1 MSEGGYQQD
10 ADPHF
15 GTFYLPFVSVAF
27 VSPPFCLKV
36 VENTGERVVLAV
48 LGWRRRNSGTLL
60 GLLVGL
66 GLLLL
71 PLLLLVIRL

>member
-1 MSEGGYQQD
+1 MPEGGYQQD

-27 VSPPFCLKV
+27 VSPPFCLEV

-48 LGWRRRNSGTLL
+48 LGWRRRNSGLA
-60 GLLVGL
+60 LLVGL
-66 GLLLL
+66 ELLLL
-71 PLLLLVIRL
+71 PLLLVIRL